1 MRAAKLIRG
10 LKRGSLGA
18 SSEQDWFN
26 GYEQKLTRWGCSNC
40 ESFEKR
46 HFKSGLSSE
55 ELDAY
60 MICRFGGGLIDLLG
74 EVTVCPKN
82 CRPGSHEGKNKS
94 GQRRLY
100 CVYRA

>member
-10 LKRGSLGA
+10 LKRGSLGV
-18 SSEQDWFN
+18 SLEQDCFN

-46 HFKSGLSSE
+46 HFKSGLPSE

-60 MICRFGGGLIDLLG
+60 MICRFAGELIDLLG

-82 CRPGSHEGKNKS
+82 CRHGSHQRKSKS

-100 CVYRA
+100 CVCRA